1 MKGSIFKAGKKYTF
15 SDYFDFN
22 YPTEEIVAEFGY
34 SYILQVITLPESTR
48 HNKAPIE
55 ALKETYYKILPQITL
70 TSEMAKREF
79 LIAPLIFELAKETD
93 SKIYIEYPLDIDDKL
108 SGLLDYLIRA
118 RQELLVIEAK
128 KGDIDKG
135 FNQLAAELIALDKY
149 EDNSQPLLYGAITIG
164 DMWRFGILDRQKKL
178 LIKDIHSYRV
188 PEDMA
193 QVFGILLGIVTRSNL
208 VE

>member
-1 MKGSIFKAGKKYTF
+1 MKGSI
-15 SDYFDFN
+15 
-22 YPTEEIVAEFGY
+22 EEIVAEFGY

>member
-1 MKGSIFKAGKKYTF
+1 MKVSIFKTGKKYTF

-22 YPTEEIVAEFGY
+22 YPTEEIAGELGY
-34 SYILQVITLPESTR
+34 SYILQVLALPESTSY
-48 HNKAPIE
+48 NKQTIQT
-55 ALKETYYKILPQITL
+55 LKETYYKILPQITL
-70 TSEMAKREF
+70 TSETAKREF

-135 FNQLAAELIALDKY
+135 FNQLVAELIALDKY
-149 EDNSQPLLYGAITIG
+149 EDTPNSLLYGAITIG
-164 DMWRFGILDRQKKL
+164 DMWRFGLLDRKKKQL
-178 LIKDIHSYRV
+178 VKDIHSYRV
-188 PEDMA
+188 PEDME
-193 QVFGILLGIVTRSNL
+193 QVFGILMGIVTHSKL
-208 VE
+208 